1 MIQEPE
7 HLSYEER
14 LKELDLFS
22 LERRK
27 LWGDLLV
34 AFQNLKED
42 YKHEGKQPFTQVDSD
57 RTRRNGFKLE

>member
-1 MIQEPE
+1 M
-7 HLSYEER
+7 
-14 LKELDLFS
+14 KELDLFS

-42 YKHEGKQPFTQVDSD
+42 YKHEGKQLFRQVDSD
-57 RTRRNGFKLE
+57 RTRGNGFKLKEGRFRLDAGEVFY